1 MKVRE
6 LISILEN
13 LNQDSEICF
22 RPENS
27 SYVEDFSERTREN
40 IEIRAFWGKDY
51 EATVIVSGGQVGSI

>member
-13 LNQDSEICF
+13 LNQDSEIRF